1 MTNEAYILGVL
12 GRDKL
17 QFPPLKIVRVVLRPK
32 ELNGRGIDALLDVAW
47 NKRRFRFAATCKAY
61 GTPKMIREAVE
72 QAQRGAAAC
81 RAHPL
86 VVAPYLSEEQ
96 LRQLERRQVSGL
108 DLSGNCAI
116 TVPGELLVF
125 RTGQPNRFPQSAPI
139 KNIYQ
144 GASSLVPRV
153 LLARPR
159 YPRVGEVLAEIRR
172 RGGVLT
178 LSTVSKVLKTLE
190 ENLLI
195 NRDGDAVRLSQ
206 PAELLAAM
214 QGAFRPPVVRSR
226 LIGKAS
232 LDVPDLIRQLS
243 RAASQTGAR
252 LVMTGVISGSRYAV
266 AAMEPV
272 LSCYVSQPP
281 ESLLKAV
288 RLSFEE
294 TPRFANLQL
303 LWTDEATVYFD
314 ARVQDGWPL
323 ASPVQTYLEMAAGD
337 KRLKQTADQ
346 VKSRILADVRDAETK

>member
-1 MTNEAYILGVL
+1 MDTSYILGVL
-12 GRDKL
+12 DRDEL
-17 QFPPLKIVRVVLRPK
+17 QFPPLRIVRANLRPK
-32 ELNGRGIDALLDVAW
+32 GLKNRVIDALLDVTW
-47 NKRRFRFAATCKAY
+47 GKRRFRFATACRAY
-61 GTPKMIREAVE
+61 GTPKMIREAAE
-72 QAQRGAAAC
+72 EARRGAAAC
-81 RAHPL
+81 RGNPL

-96 LRQLERRQVSGL
+96 LRQLERQQVSGL
-108 DLSGNCAI
+108 DLSGNGVI

-153 LLARPR
+153 FLARPR

-172 RGGVLT
+172 HGGTLA

-190 ENLLI
+190 ENLLV
-195 NRDGDAVRLSQ
+195 NRDGDAVRLLQ
-206 PAELLAAM
+206 PAELLAAL
-214 QGAFRPPVVRSR
+214 QSSFRPPSIRGQ
-226 LIGKAS
+226 LTGKAA
-232 LDVPDLIRQLS
+232 LAGPDLIRQLS
-243 RAASQTGAR
+243 QAATQTGAQ

-281 ESLLKAV
+281 KTLLKAV
-288 RLSFEE
+288 RLPFEE

-303 LWTDEATVYFD
+303 LWTDDAAVYFD

-323 ASPVQTYLEMAAGD
+323 ASPVQAYLEMAAGD
-337 KRLKQTADQ
+337 KRLKQIAEQ
-346 VKSRILADVRDAETK
+346 VRNRILAEVRDAEAA